1 MNRLKLDIQRFADGE
16 IIIGTDL
23 DTAKLEAKLNKLQRK
38 LENEKVKLSVKEAE
52 LDAARKETNEIAKNI
67 EESNKYLEEQKRQLD
82 EVTRKYD
89 KINQKIKD
97 GQPIEAFEYYRLEGL
112 QAEKARLEDTIKFS
126 EGGDGTLEKQF
137 DKALAKA
144 EALEKEVEKQKGAVS
159 NVNDELK
166 VTNLQ
171 LEKANENTKG
181 EITSLDKVGSSM
193 QNIIHKVVKWGLAIF
208 GIRSAYMF
216 IRQAMGTLSQYDE
229 QLATDV
235 EYMRFALA
243 NALKPVIEAIV
254 NLVYKLMAYV
264 AYIAKAWF
272 GINLFANATA
282 KGFQKAN
289 KGAKELQK
297 TLAGFDEMNILNA
310 DGSVGVL
317 GTPSIDLSNLDNV
330 EIPKWIKWIAENKN
344 VVLSFFADM
353 AALIATIKIASFLY
367 NLLSLSKVLDAMSGL
382 ALFGMLAGI
391 AITVMGIYETI
402 RNLITWIGDP
412 TWENFTKVLS
422 GLETVLIGVG
432 IAMVALNASNPV
444 GWIITAVG
452 VVGKFVGALFSE
464 EEQLI
469 STKEATKKLKE
480 AQEDLMKA
488 NDAYVSAVER
498 AEQAEKE
505 LEEAEKKHGI
515 SGKELYKQVQNGIL
529 DFKNMDSA
537 QREVYKAY
545 IANLSAQ
552 DSMKKATKELEK
564 ANKDATVASLNKKLA
579 VAQETGEYDKLK
591 IAITKAFNQG
601 KISADEAKFYI
612 IEAMR
617 GMSDSAAKAFVQ
629 DIPAD
634 IMTAF
639 DTDKYKGKARIFSMW
654 WNGFINDLDKNIDVN
669 VTATYTTKGKT
680 KKNAKGAL
688 FYPSRLPKLAVGGI
702 INQPGYGVPYN
713 GAIIGERGAE
723 AVVPLTDSQ
732 QMALLGETIGRY
744 VNISATIPVYVGNR
758 KVAREVRKIQANEDF
773 AFNR

>member
-1 MNRLKLDIQRFADGE
+1 MDGYVTIGTKLDTKSFDAQIDYVKGQLDDIEDKLKQADMGFE
-16 IIIGTDL
+16 VGDVQ
-23 DTAKLEAKLNKLQRK
+23 KLEAQYEKLTDKLRDLIK
-38 LENEKVKLSVKEAE
+38 KKEE
-52 LDAARKETNEIAKNI
+52 F
-67 EESNKYLEEQKRQLD
+67 
-82 EVTRKYD
+82 
-89 KINQKIKD
+89 NQKKGFDFSGIKESVD
-97 GQPIEAFEYYRLEGL
+97 GVGNSIQRVI
-112 QAEKARLEDTIKFS
+112 KKTI
-126 EGGDGTLEKQF
+126 
-137 DKALAKA
+137 
-144 EALEKEVEKQKGAVS
+144 
-159 NVNDELK
+159 
-166 VTNLQ
+166 
-171 LEKANENTKG
+171 
-181 EITSLDKVGSSM
+181 
-193 QNIIHKVVKWGLAIF
+193 KWGLAIF
-208 GIRSAYMF
+208 GIRSAYLF
-216 IRQAMGTLSQYDE
+216 VRQAMSTLSQYDE

-243 NALKPVIEAIV
+243 SAIKPIIEAIV

-272 GINLFANATA
+272 GINLFANASA

-297 TLAGFDEMNILNA
+297 TLAGFDEMNILNK
-310 DGSVGVL
+310 DGSVGVA
-317 GTPSIDLSNLDNV
+317 GGVPSMDLSNLDNV

-344 VVLSFFADM
+344 VVLSFFADL
-353 AALIATIKIASFLY
+353 ATLVATIKIASFLY
-367 NLLSLSKVLDAMSGL
+367 NLLSLSKVLDEMSGL

-402 RNLITWIGDP
+402 RSLITWIADP

-432 IAMVALNASNPV
+432 TALVSLNASNPV
-444 GWIITAVG
+444 GWIMIAVG

-480 AQEDLMKA
+480 AQEELTKA
-488 NDAYVSAVER
+488 TDAYVSAVDR
-498 AEQAEKE
+498 ADQAEVE
-505 LEEAEKKHGI
+505 LKNAEEKHGI
-515 SGKELYKQVQNGIL
+515 SAKDLIKYMKEHNLTYKDL
-529 DFKNMDSA
+529 DTS

-552 DSMKKATKELEK
+552 DSMKKATKDLEK

-579 VAQETGEYDKLK
+579 VAQETDEYGKLK
-591 IAITKAFNQG
+591 TAVINAFSQG
-601 KISADEAKFYI
+601 KISAEEARKFI
-612 IEAMR
+612 SIALD
-617 GMSDSAAKAFVQ
+617 GIDQDAQKTFVQ
-629 DIPAD
+629 DIPND
-634 IMTAF
+634 IMSAF
-639 DTDKYKGKARIFSMW
+639 DTSKMNYKWYDFEYWWNKRIESLNRSVEIDITSIFKSKGKS
-654 WNGFINDLDKNIDVN
+654 
-669 VTATYTTKGKT
+669 
-680 KKNAKGAL
+680 KNAKGAM